1 MALTTEWIVLD
12 DTDGDTPFP
21 PAAYHHPQPPP
32 PDLSEERILYPRCPA
47 HRRQLSPIEVRPFP
61 LTEPGSPLSDASN
74 RPPRP
79 RSLTYPHPHDRPI
92 RTGDPESSLSQARTS
107 SWLPP
112 RRTRTPRSTS
122 PVIRSG
128 SAPFARAR
136 DQRYF
141 HAYPDIRYVLS
152 PGYGSSLVRV

>member
-1 MALTTEWIVLD
+1 MVDVLTTEWPVLD
-12 DTDGDTPFP
+12 DTDGDIP

-32 PDLSEERILYPRCPA
+32 PDLSEEKILYPRSLA
-47 HRRQLSPIEVRPFP
+47 HRKKLSPIEVRPFP

-74 RPPRP
+74 KPPPPP
-79 RSLTYPHPHDRPI
+79 RSLTSPHPHDRPI
-92 RTGDPESSLSQARTS
+92 RTGDAESSLSQARTS
-107 SWLPP
+107 SWLPQ

-136 DQRYF
+136 DQRY
-141 HAYPDIRYVLS
+141 YPDIRYVLS